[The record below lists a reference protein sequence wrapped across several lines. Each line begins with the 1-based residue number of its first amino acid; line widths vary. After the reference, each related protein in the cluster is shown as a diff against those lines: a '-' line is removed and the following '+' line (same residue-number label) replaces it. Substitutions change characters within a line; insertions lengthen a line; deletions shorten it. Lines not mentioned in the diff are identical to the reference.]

1 MAERGRILESDH
13 DVVDVLRNARRIAI
27 IGIKPESQSS
37 TPAHYVSAYLQ
48 RVGYEIVPIPVYF
61 PDATEM
67 LGEPVFRSLA
77 DVPGDIDLVVLFRR
91 SADVAGHVDDIIA
104 KRPSAAWM
112 QLGIRNREAAERLVE
127 AGIDVVQDRCTMVE
141 HRSV

>member
-1 MAERGRILESDH
+1 MAERGRILESDD
-13 DVVDVLRNARRIAI
+13 DVVEVLRSARRVAI

-37 TPAHYVSAYLQ
+37 TPAHYVSAYLK
-48 RVGYEIVPIPVYF
+48 RVGYEIVPVPVYF
-61 PDATEM
+61 PDATEI
-67 LGEPVFRSLA
+67 LGVPVFRSLA

-104 KRPSAAWM
+104 KRPAAAWM
-112 QLGIRNREAAERLVE
+112 QLGIRNQEASERLVE

-141 HRSV
+141 HRGV